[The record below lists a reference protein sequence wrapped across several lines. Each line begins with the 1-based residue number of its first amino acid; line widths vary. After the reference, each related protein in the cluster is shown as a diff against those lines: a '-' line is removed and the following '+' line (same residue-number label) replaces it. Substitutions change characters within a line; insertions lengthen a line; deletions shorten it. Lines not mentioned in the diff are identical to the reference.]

1 MDRRTE
7 EARAREMAGP
17 GGFTLE
23 RMLSIMQVLL
33 RDAAGE
39 ARATT
44 DARDS
49 VLSADVFMQVTSL
62 VSINLLA
69 HSNGVDSLD
78 CAGRYYCNVG
88 DELAKRVAKN
98 VCVPLDKYVVYA

>member
-44 DARDS
+44 DARDN
-49 VLSADVFMQVTSL
+49 VLSADVFMQVPDVTVNQRLQGLDSG
-62 VSINLLA
+62 IGDTFA
-69 HSNGVDSLD
+69 HPTRSRRP
-78 CAGRYYCNVG
+78 ARRMI
-88 DELAKRVAKN
+88 KRKAEAIACSSRVH
-98 VCVPLDKYVVYA
+98 V